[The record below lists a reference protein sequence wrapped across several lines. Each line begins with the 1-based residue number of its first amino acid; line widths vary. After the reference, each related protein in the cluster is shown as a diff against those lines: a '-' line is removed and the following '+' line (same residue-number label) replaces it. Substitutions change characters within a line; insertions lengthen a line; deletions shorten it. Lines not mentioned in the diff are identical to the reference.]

1 MTEPEGRDLN
11 PEEVAEVMSWAR
23 DYEGIEG
30 LAYRLRVSKADN
42 LALQLGSDS
51 LVESLVHEVAHALSL
66 GVPVECGVSILVQ
79 AALLPLDHTAL
90 VYNEG
95 LSLASEQHTLRAL
108 GIECDREDLADEAKR
123 QGVSE
128 GVFDS
133 LWGSKE
139 ALDLGQRVTRFIGRR
154 LGRGRS
160 LRRL

>member
-1 MTEPEGRDLN
+1 MI
-11 PEEVAEVMSWAR
+11 A

-42 LALQLGSDS
+42 LALQLGSDT

-66 GVPVECGVSILVQ
+66 GVPVERGVTFMIH
-79 AALLPLDHTAL
+79 AALRPLGHTAL

-95 LSLASEQHTLRAL
+95 LTLASEQHTLRAL
-108 GIECDREDLADEAKR
+108 GVECDHEDLADEADR
-123 QGVSE
+123 QGVSK
-128 GVFDS
+128 GVFGS